1 MKCDKARDWLLQAET
16 PAALSTAPR
25 EVDEHVRACPECRRL
40 LQKLVRLGE
49 DWRALPSPPGLEAAQ
64 RRMLKKAAA
73 VPPRSLPRR
82 SGFRYVGAWAAAA
95 AILIAAGIG
104 IWFAIKPNPPPKSNV
119 IDQLIAWN
127 LDLSQVRDKN
137 ERQRLFQA
145 RHDSIITEVQSSPL
159 GDEEKQLAGKLLDTA
174 AWLTE
179 NDDPLDEADRFSE
192 LADDMVE
199 RLQAAPNADAGQLA
213 KRYTDMAKTGIN
225 ANMERLPQVP
235 ADRAL
240 KLEKLIQHEQKR
252 AEQLSATLK
261 HAPAAARP
269 ELRNALAVTGNHPHK
284 KGKGWKK

>member
-1 MKCDKARDWLLQAET
+1 MKCDQAKDWLLQAET

-40 LQKLVRLGE
+40 LQKLVRLEE

-73 VPPRSLPRR
+73 VPPHSLPRR
-82 SGFRYVGAWAAAA
+82 SGFRYVGGWAAAA

-119 IDQLIAWN
+119 TDQLIAWN
-127 LDLSQVRDKN
+127 LYLSQVRDKN

-213 KRYTDMAKTGIN
+213 KRYTDMAKTGKIGR
-225 ANMERLPQVP
+225 ASCRERVW
-235 ADRAL
+235 
-240 KLEKLIQHEQKR
+240 
-252 AEQLSATLK
+252 SAGGG
-261 HAPAAARP
+261 AAVKNKAGEI
-269 ELRNALAVTGNHPHK
+269 ELVA
-284 KGKGWKK
+284 

>member
-1 MKCDKARDWLLQAET
+1 MKCDQAKDWLLQAET

-40 LQKLVRLGE
+40 LQKLVRLEE
-49 DWRALPSPPGLEAAQ
+49 DWRALPSPPGLDAAQ

-104 IWFAIKPNPPPKSNV
+104 IWFAVKPNPPPASNV

-159 GDEEKQLAGKLLDTA
+159 GDEEKQLAGGHGQSSAQDGQGLEEVGSVLISFLVARDVSHLRHKARGSPTSHSSLNNLIKSSKGRSRIT
-174 AWLTE
+174 T
-179 NDDPLDEADRFSE
+179 R
-192 LADDMVE
+192 
-199 RLQAAPNADAGQLA
+199 RL
-213 KRYTDMAKTGIN
+213 R
-225 ANMERLPQVP
+225 
-235 ADRAL
+235 
-240 KLEKLIQHEQKR
+240 
-252 AEQLSATLK
+252 
-261 HAPAAARP
+261 
-269 ELRNALAVTGNHPHK
+269 
-284 KGKGWKK
+284 

>member
-1 MKCDKARDWLLQAET
+1 MKCDKAKDWLLQAET

-40 LQKLVRLGE
+40 LQKLVRLEE

-64 RRMLKKAAA
+64 WRMLKKAAA
-73 VPPRSLPRR
+73 VPPRLLPRR

-145 RHDSIITEVQSSPL
+145 RLDSIKTEVQSSPL

-192 LADDMVE
+192 LADEMVE

-225 ANMERLPQVP
+225 ANLERLPKVP

-261 HAPAAARP
+261 QAPAAARP

-284 KGKGWKK
+284 KGKSWKK